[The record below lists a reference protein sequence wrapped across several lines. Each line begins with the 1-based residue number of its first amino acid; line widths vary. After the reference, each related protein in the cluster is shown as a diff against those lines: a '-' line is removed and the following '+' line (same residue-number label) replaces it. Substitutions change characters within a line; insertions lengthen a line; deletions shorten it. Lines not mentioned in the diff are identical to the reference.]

1 VGFEN
6 CDFLVI
12 WEFRVSP
19 GAERQFEAVDG
30 PSGAW
35 VALFASDPAYRGTRL
50 VRDMS
55 EPRRYLTFDYWASS
69 AAYDAFRQRHVADY
83 LVIDRECERLT
94 ESEKEIGR
102 FEGVPGEG
110 LATLPKV

>member
-1 VGFEN
+1 M
-6 CDFLVI
+6 DFQNSDFVVV
-12 WEFRVSP
+12 WEFWVTA
-19 GAERQFEAVDG
+19 GAERQFEAVYG
-30 PSGAW
+30 PRGAW

-55 EPRRYLTFDYWASS
+55 EPRRYLTFDHWASS
-69 AAYDAFRQRHVADY
+69 TAYDSFRQRHVAEY

-102 FEGVPGEG
+102 FASVAGTDV
-110 LATLPKV
+110 A